1 MSTGAETF
9 AVDTHSPE
17 ETLSLGEFVAKALP
31 SGVLA
36 LHGELGSGKTVFVK
50 GLARGLGVGDDI
62 PSPTFVIEQVYE
74 APSPEHDEGRVR
86 LRHIDAYRLHSAEEL
101 ASSGATTDGEGELIA
116 VEWAGRVLA
125 ALPPERID
133 VGFEHTG
140 ERSRRITFRDP
151 GSAHGRLFEELR
163 RWRGS

>member
-1 MSTGAETF
+1 MLAIETR
-9 AVDTHSPE
+9 SPE
-17 ETLSLGEFVAKALP
+17 ETLSLGEFVARGFT

-36 LHGELGSGKTVFVK
+36 LQGELGSGKTVFVK

-74 APSPEHDEGRVR
+74 ALDPEHDEGRVR
-86 LRHIDAYRLHSAEEL
+86 LRHIDAYRLRSAEDL
-101 ASSGATTDGEGELIA
+101 QRSGAAADGEGELVA

-140 ERSRRITFRDP
+140 ERSRRITFRDR
-151 GSAHGRLFEELR
+151 GSSHGRLLEELR